1 MREWRKQ
8 TVTAPD
14 HARTLTRGSGKGP
27 PAAQPQVHASL
38 GTAGALLRTLRG
50 RRMRTDAEGH
60 VGIQLEHRQIRK
72 SAAAAIASNLRRLGP
87 RVLPM
92 SEMVRPHAGFQDFTK
107 PQLACPCLRW
117 CAHMQGCVLA

>member
-1 MREWRKQ
+1 MHKHSE
-8 TVTAPD
+8 TVTGERSYCP
-14 HARTLTRGSGKGP
+14 T
-27 PAAQPQVHASL
+27 SL
-38 GTAGALLRTLRG
+38 ACIPGTTGTLLRMLRG

-92 SEMVRPHAGFQDFTK
+92 SEMVRPHTRLCTFRLFTECALPAVLKLHLYVMRFTK
-107 PQLACPCLRW
+107 LLALW
-117 CAHMQGCVLA
+117 